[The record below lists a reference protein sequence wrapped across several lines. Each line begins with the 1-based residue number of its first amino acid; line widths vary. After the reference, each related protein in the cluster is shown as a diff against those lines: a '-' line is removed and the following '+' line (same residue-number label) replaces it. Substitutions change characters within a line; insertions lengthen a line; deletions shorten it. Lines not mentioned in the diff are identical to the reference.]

1 LNLQHIDR
9 AAAGGPDKKE
19 KLGLFSRDIKTMDG
33 LFVHTLRDIS
43 AVSTTL
49 CKTKPGA
56 DEAIELLMLRS
67 DIRSQASPCGTGL
80 S

>member
-1 LNLQHIDR
+1 LILQHAGR
-9 AAAGGPDKKE
+9 AAAAGPDKEE

-43 AVSTTL
+43 AVSTAL

-56 DEAIELLMLRS
+56 DEAIELL
-67 DIRSQASPCGTGL
+67 I
-80 S
+80 